1 MTKKFTLGKTQE
13 IIGTHTITSTQLLD
27 NGLNNGNGNNR
38 AKGNSPY
45 RFKAPKHVFE
55 MIALNHFPVLWNYNV
70 SCKVYIN

>member
-1 MTKKFTLGKTQE
+1 MNP
-13 IIGTHTITSTQLLD
+13 INH
-27 NGLNNGNGNNR
+27 NR